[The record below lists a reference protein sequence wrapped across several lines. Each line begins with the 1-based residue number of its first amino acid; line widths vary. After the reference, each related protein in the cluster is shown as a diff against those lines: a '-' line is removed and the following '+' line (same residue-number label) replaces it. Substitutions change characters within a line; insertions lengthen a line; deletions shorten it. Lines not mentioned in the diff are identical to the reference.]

1 MNCQFSL
8 ICLQE
13 TWLND
18 DSDLSLYQLNNYKCI
33 SQGKYCSQ
41 HGGLIMYLHDTLSY
55 EPYDPDFKSDIWDGQ
70 FINVNIGNCNK
81 YIYVANIDRPPM
93 FNDTYEILERFND
106 EINAIITNLN
116 NGRSNILLLGDFNI
130 NLLKINEKRRS
141 VNNYL
146 DSMLA
151 NNLLPVITFPTR
163 FTDYSCSLIDN
174 MFTNISTDYLSSRIL
189 LSDISDHPPYLMLF
203 KIDPKHSRHPKYI
216 FSHKNDKKSLDSL
229 YALLE
234 SKQIFEQLNTDKTAN
249 PNYNYHILETVLV
262 NSINKIMPLRKFK
275 FHKHKHKGSN
285 WITNGII
292 HSIKYRDKLYRTLK
306 QTPSN
311 ADNYLTL
318 RQNLKL
324 YNNILRKII
333 REAKRLLSQTI

>member
-1 MNCQFSL
+1 
-8 ICLQE
+8 
-13 TWLND
+13 
-18 DSDLSLYQLNNYKCI
+18 
-33 SQGKYCSQ
+33 
-41 HGGLIMYLHDTLSY
+41 
-55 EPYDPDFKSDIWDGQ
+55 
-70 FINVNIGNCNK
+70 
-81 YIYVANIDRPPM
+81 
-93 FNDTYEILERFND
+93 
-106 EINAIITNLN
+106 
-116 NGRSNILLLGDFNI
+116 
-130 NLLKINEKRRS
+130 
-141 VNNYL
+141 
-146 DSMLA
+146 MLA

-189 LSDISDHPPYLMLF
+189 LSDISDHLPYLMLF
-203 KIDPKHSRHPKYI
+203 KIDRKHSKHPKYI
-216 FSHKNDKKSLDSL
+216 FSRKNDKKSLDSL
-229 YALLE
+229 YAILE
-234 SKQIFEQLNTDKTAN
+234 SKQIFEQLNTDNTAN

-262 NSINKIMPLRKFK
+262 DSINKTMPLRKFK

-324 YNNILRKII
+324 YNF
-333 REAKRLLSQTI
+333 T